1 MIIQNMQKIMLVG
14 CFLCL
19 CGGMEAQSKKEIKK
33 HGIVSVTITETT
45 GGKTLTDEITT
56 YDAKGEEIEKSEY
69 TKEGVL
75 KKTTKNKL
83 NNLGDVIEEEEY
95 DEKNNLKQK
104 TLIKYNAL
112 GDKKEELIYDANKKL
127 IKKHVYVYDNKG
139 LKTER
144 KTLDPAGKL
153 VSTKKYAYTFQ

>member
-1 MIIQNMQKIMLVG
+1 MQRTIILA
-14 CFLCL
+14 CFLGL
-19 CGGMEAQSKKEIKK
+19 FGAVDAQSKKEIKK
-33 HGIVSVTITETT
+33 HGIASVTITETS
-45 GGKTLTDEITT
+45 GGKTITDEKTS
-56 YDAKGEEIEKSEY
+56 YDAKGEEIEKEEY

-75 KKTTKNKL
+75 KKTTRNKL